1 MCELYDMIKDW
12 AEVGEI
18 GSTPPVD
25 VLPVFKWLPES
36 IWANW
41 KTRARGVGKA
51 MHDLY
56 HRLVEQVQTRRSE
69 GINLNSIADVA
80 LSAQKFD
87 RGEIDFACG
96 IMIEAGSDTTSAM
109 ITVCL
114 HAMAKYPDIQRKAH
128 EEIDAAIPK
137 DRSPQW
143 SDYEKLPYVAR
154 IVKETLRWRP
164 TAPLAIPHAANAG
177 ETRKKWLV
185 AAITRADR
193 ASQMTFT
200 MVWLYPRGAP

>member
-1 MCELYDMIKDW
+1 MRDLYDMIEKW

-25 VLPVFKWLPES
+25 ILPIFKWLPER

-41 KTRARGVGKA
+41 KSRARVVGIA
-51 MHDLY
+51 MKKLY
-56 HRLVEQVQTRRSE
+56 HELVEQAQTRRSK
-69 GINLNSIADVA
+69 GIDLSSIVDSA
-80 LSAQKFD
+80 LSGQKFD

-109 ITVCL
+109 ITACL
-114 HAMAKYPDIQRKAH
+114 HAMTKYPDIQRKAH
-128 EEIDAAIPK
+128 EEIDAAIPR

-143 SDYEKLPYVAR
+143 SDYDKLPYISQ

-164 TAPLAIPHAANAG
+164 TAPLAIPHATSAG
-177 ETRKKWLV
+177 ENLTDKMLY
-185 AAITRADR
+185 
-193 ASQMTFT
+193 MTDD
-200 MVWLYPRGAP
+200 